1 MKSRFQNVLPGGFEP
16 VTPRSI
22 VQCGT
27 TEPTTA
33 AVEPDSNLCYL
44 WNNVDYAAIN
54 FCHNHP
60 PHIPGDLHKKLAPT
74 LALLHPSFYQ
84 GAGREF
90 VGVVPKGRAFSTKLF
105 LPFLEFSSLW
115 QKSAT
120 DNTLGF
126 ICCSEIA
133 HTLKTMPAILDSIKD
148 ILIMRNSLIVSHL
161 ILRALWKICLY
172 KLSY

>member
-1 MKSRFQNVLPGGFEP
+1 MLLGGFEP

-22 VQCGT
+22 VQRGT

-33 AVEPDSNLCYL
+33 AAEPDSNLCYL
-44 WNNVDYAAIN
+44 CNNLDNAAIS
-54 FCHNHP
+54 FFHNHSP
-60 PHIPGDLHKKLAPT
+60 PRIPGDLHKKFAPT
-74 LALLHPSFYQ
+74 RTLLHPIFCQ

-90 VGVVPKGRAFSTKLF
+90 VEVVPKGRAFSTNLF

-126 ICCSEIA
+126 ICCSEVV
-133 HTLKTMPAILDSIKD
+133 H
-148 ILIMRNSLIVSHL
+148 V
-161 ILRALWKICLY
+161 
-172 KLSY
+172 

>member
-1 MKSRFQNVLPGGFEP
+1 MLPGGFES

-22 VQCGT
+22 VQSRT

-33 AVEPDSNLCYL
+33 AVEPGSNLCYL
-44 WNNVDYAAIN
+44 SNNLDYAAVN

-60 PHIPGDLHKKLAPT
+60 PRIPGDLHQKFSPT
-74 LALLHPSFYQ
+74 LALFHPSFCQ

-126 ICCSEIA
+126 ICCSEIV
-133 HTLKTMPAILDSIKD
+133 HVLKTMPAILDSTKAKK
-148 ILIMRNSLIVSHL
+148 
-161 ILRALWKICLY
+161 LR
-172 KLSY
+172 

>member
-1 MKSRFQNVLPGGFEP
+1 MLPGGFEP

-22 VQCGT
+22 VQRGT

-33 AVEPDSNLCYL
+33 AAEPDSNLCYL
-44 WNNVDYAAIN
+44 CNNLDYAAIN
-54 FCHNHP
+54 FCHNHSLRAS
-60 PHIPGDLHKKLAPT
+60 PGICIKKFAPT
-74 LALLHPSFYQ
+74 LALLHPIFCQ

-115 QKSAT
+115 QKSTT

-126 ICCSEIA
+126 ICCSEIV
-133 HTLKTMPAILDSIKD
+133 HVLKTMPAILDSTKAKK
-148 ILIMRNSLIVSHL
+148 
-161 ILRALWKICLY
+161 LR
-172 KLSY
+172 